1 MHSVHLC
8 TTLPLPREMV
18 LFQALQKWRKKNALT
33 AGLTQSFLDQ
43 RRSEPKKRLAHKS
56 FVFPKLNDCQKSFPE
71 EKSSVR
77 KKKLFWTEL
86 FLLENFFDNHFF
98 FWKNKTFVSET
109 FLAHFDVGQ
118 EKDWVRISFNQSFPL
133 FTGKQKYLNL
143 AYYMFWNKLKYT
155 IQYIQIIAVSVF
167 LFVDKA
173 MTDEHSQLFFFLFTL
188 FASSSCFFHFDEL
201 NSWWYKFQQSLKV
214 KTLIQLVRVQKTVKA
229 RFTPIMM

>member
-1 MHSVHLC
+1 MIVKKVFQKKKFRSKKFFFSKVCRRGAPERNGSRRLEWSGGAPRRQ
-8 TTLPLPREMV
+8 TLE
-18 LFQALQKWRKKNALT
+18 
-33 AGLTQSFLDQ
+33 
-43 RRSEPKKRLAHKS
+43 
-56 FVFPKLNDCQKSFPE
+56 
-71 EKSSVR
+71 
-77 KKKLFWTEL
+77 KKLFWTEL
-86 FLLENFFDNHFF
+86 FSSGKLFWQSFNFGKTKLL
-98 FWKNKTFVSET
+98 WAKL

-167 LFVDKA
+167 LFVDIA

-214 KTLIQLVRVQKTVKA
+214 KTLIH
-229 RFTPIMM
+229 

>member
-1 MHSVHLC
+1 M
-8 TTLPLPREMV
+8 
-18 LFQALQKWRKKNALT
+18 
-33 AGLTQSFLDQ
+33 
-43 RRSEPKKRLAHKS
+43 
-56 FVFPKLNDCQKSFPE
+56 
-71 EKSSVR
+71 
-77 KKKLFWTEL
+77 
-86 FLLENFFDNHFF
+86 
-98 FWKNKTFVSET
+98 SET

-167 LFVDKA
+167 LFVDIA

-201 NSWWYKFQQSLKV
+201 NSW
-214 KTLIQLVRVQKTVKA
+214 
-229 RFTPIMM
+229 

>member
-1 MHSVHLC
+1 MIVKKVFQKKK
-8 TTLPLPREMV
+8 V
-18 LFQALQKWRKKNALT
+18 LFEKV
-33 AGLTQSFLDQ
+33 F
-43 RRSEPKKRLAHKS
+43 
-56 FVFPKLNDCQKSFPE
+56 FPKFVGAGRRNGTEAEGWSGVEAPRADKLWKKKTFLNGTF
-71 EKSSVR
+71 SSG
-77 KKKLFWTEL
+77 KLFWQSFNFGKTK
-86 FLLENFFDNHFF
+86 LL
-98 FWKNKTFVSET
+98 WAKL

-167 LFVDKA
+167 LFVDIA

-201 NSWWYKFQQSLKV
+201 NSWWYKFQQSPKV
-214 KTLIQLVRVQKTVKA
+214 KTLIH
-229 RFTPIMM
+229 